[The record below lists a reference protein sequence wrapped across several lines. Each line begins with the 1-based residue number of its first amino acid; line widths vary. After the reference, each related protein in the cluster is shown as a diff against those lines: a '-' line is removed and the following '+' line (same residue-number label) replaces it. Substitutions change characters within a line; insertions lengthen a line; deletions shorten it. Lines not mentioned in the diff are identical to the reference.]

1 MIPSAFEFLDGL
13 PLCPNGKVDR
23 RRLPAPAEQTA
34 TEVARPFIAPRT
46 LVESTLAGI
55 FANLLGVE
63 RVGVHDDFFALG
75 GDSLLAMRAAA
86 RARKALCVE
95 IPLAA
100 LLAAPTVERLAGVA
114 SQSAV
119 CRETAWSESGHP
131 LASIVAALSD
141 AYFATRLL
149 VRKIQHLNK
158 PATNIN
164 RVYRVRGRL
173 DTGVL
178 EEAIKTLIARHESLR
193 TTFGEVE
200 GTPCQ
205 RVGPVRLQLTQVD
218 LSHFAAVDRVAAAR
232 EPSVA
237 EAKYRF
243 DRAND
248 PMLRTLLIRLD
259 AQDNVL
265 ALTLDHIALDGWSLA
280 ILLREL
286 ETLYDSLSAGVRA
299 ALPELP
305 FQPVD
310 LGAWEVGSFRGEASQ
325 RHLAYWKHQLAGA
338 TGPAQL
344 PGDGPRANFGEY
356 RSIE

>member
-1 MIPSAFEFLDGL
+1 M
-13 PLCPNGKVDR
+13 
-23 RRLPAPAEQTA
+23 
-34 TEVARPFIAPRT
+34 
-46 LVESTLAGI
+46 
-55 FANLLGVE
+55 
-63 RVGVHDDFFALG
+63 
-75 GDSLLAMRAAA
+75 
-86 RARKALCVE
+86 
-95 IPLAA
+95 
-100 LLAAPTVERLAGVA
+100 
-114 SQSAV
+114 
-119 CRETAWSESGHP
+119 
-131 LASIVAALSD
+131 
-141 AYFATRLL
+141 
-149 VRKIQHLNK
+149 NK

-232 EPSVA
+232 ELSVA

-280 ILLREL
+280 ILLRKL

-299 ALPELP
+299 VLPELP

-338 TGPAQL
+338 TARPSFRGMVREQISANIGVSSDPL
-344 PGDGPRANFGEY
+344 PSQEICPTGSDAWPGRNAPHCPPPSWRPSRSSSSRPRARRIFP
-356 RSIE
+356 